1 MLITNSWCIR
11 CISKAYEIRTAPDCT
26 ISTARENTATEDWF
40 SVFNLQP
47 HFYDSTLCGKA
58 NWNNG
63 KELLE
68 VMFATTNQSEDLT
81 LG

>member
-1 MLITNSWCIR
+1 MNSLWCTSR
-11 CISKAYEIRTAPDCT
+11 ISKHTELEQHQTAQYQPQGKT
-26 ISTARENTATEDWF
+26 LQPKTGSL
-40 SVFNLQP
+40 FNLQP

-68 VMFATTNQSEDLT
+68 VMFATTNQSEDPT